1 MKNVYTS
8 IRYFMVFLLVACIS
22 SCNKDGL
29 TTLVIEDGQ
38 PSVAQMI
45 IGQWTP
51 DHVEWADEDGNVLE
65 RPEMPDIPDL
75 NFDEGGTG
83 TFGGNGSG
91 SFDWTVDEGLNDG
104 MGSGYHGE
112 GPSIT
117 FGGERWYIFQL
128 TKTILIIYRITD
140 RYIIIYYY
148 DRVGEYEGTE
158 PTPEPNNTLI
168 SEIRATTTYESGNR
182 GTTTLYRFSY
192 DDQDRIQNYSIDN
205 GNYTYEWAYRYNG
218 SEEVYVTGSE
228 SYKAYISKFG
238 IQSLYSLPSAASNEV
253 LVATT
258 VYDENGYLQLLNNN
272 VFGYEHDN
280 LVELNCRGSIYNYEY
295 SDEKNDANL
304 DLNCIISN
312 CSEYEYDYSHFS
324 LFAPFGFYGERSANM
339 ISRMDF
345 GQYADGYNVYSYE
358 RDSQGR
364 IGTVICKCMN
374 KWSEGD
380 VLNSTVY
387 EIIYK

>member
-1 MKNVYTS
+1 M
-8 IRYFMVFLLVACIS
+8 FLLLVACIS
-22 SCNKDGL
+22 SCNKDGF

-38 PSVAQMI
+38 SSVAQMI

-148 DRVGEYEGTE
+148 DKVYCRNRV
-158 PTPEPNNTLI
+158 
-168 SEIRATTTYESGNR
+168 
-182 GTTTLYRFSY
+182 
-192 DDQDRIQNYSIDN
+192 
-205 GNYTYEWAYRYNG
+205 
-218 SEEVYVTGSE
+218 
-228 SYKAYISKFG
+228 K
-238 IQSLYSLPSAASNEV
+238 
-253 LVATT
+253 
-258 VYDENGYLQLLNNN
+258 
-272 VFGYEHDN
+272 
-280 LVELNCRGSIYNYEY
+280 
-295 SDEKNDANL
+295 KNDYFFTNSTGTCRRK
-304 DLNCIISN
+304 N
-312 CSEYEYDYSHFS
+312 
-324 LFAPFGFYGERSANM
+324 
-339 ISRMDF
+339 ISRF
-345 GQYADGYNVYSYE
+345 CPLFIGSSVTT
-358 RDSQGR
+358 SQ
-364 IGTVICKCMN
+364 I
-374 KWSEGD
+374 
-380 VLNSTVY
+380 
-387 EIIYK
+387 

>member
-1 MKNVYTS
+1 
-8 IRYFMVFLLVACIS
+8 MVFLLVACIS

-91 SFDWTVDEGLNDG
+91 SFDWTVDEGLNDD

-148 DRVGEYEGTE
+148 DRVGEYNGGNDEGPSVE
-158 PTPEPNNTLI
+158 PVDKCPYQPYEGERIVKIMEVGNQV
-168 SEIRATTTYESGNR
+168 TYK
-182 GTTTLYRFSY
+182 
-192 DDQDRIQNYSIDN
+192 
-205 GNYTYEWAYRYNG
+205 YEQ
-218 SEEVYVTGSE
+218 VY
-228 SYKAYISKFG
+228 
-238 IQSLYSLPSAASNEV
+238 L
-253 LVATT
+253 
-258 VYDENGYLQLLNNN
+258 
-272 VFGYEHDN
+272 
-280 LVELNCRGSIYNYEY
+280 YEY
-295 SDEKNDANL
+295 DEKNRISSFSVGENEDNIYWTWSYKYDEEKVTACKL
-304 DLNCIISN
+304 AKEAGADFVKTSTGFSKWGAKKEDIELMRKAVGPEMGVKASGGISN
-312 CSEYEYDYSHFS
+312 FEEMKQ
-324 LFAPFGFYGERSANM
+324 M
-339 ISRMDF
+339 IDA
-345 GQYADGYNVYSYE
+345 GAT
-358 RDSQGR
+358 R
-364 IGTVICKCMN
+364 IGTSRGVTLMEEAK
-374 KWSEGD
+374 
-380 VLNSTVY
+380 
-387 EIIYK
+387 

>member
-1 MKNVYTS
+1 
-8 IRYFMVFLLVACIS
+8 MVFLLVACIS

>member
-1 MKNVYTS
+1 M
-8 IRYFMVFLLVACIS
+8 FLLLVACIS

-91 SFDWTVDEGLNDG
+91 SFDWTVDEGSDGG

-140 RYIIIYYY
+140 RYVIIYYY
-148 DRVGEYEGTE
+148 YRVGEYEGAE
-158 PTPEPNNTLI
+158 PTPEPSSALI
-168 SEIRATTTYESGNR
+168 SEIRATTTYESGSKSS
-182 GTTTLYRFSY
+182 TTTYRFSY

-205 GNYTYEWAYRYNG
+205 GNYTYEWVYRYNG

-238 IQSLYSLPSAASNEV
+238 IQSLYSLSSAASKEV
-253 LVATT
+253 LVATS
-258 VYDENGYLQLLNNN
+258 VYDENGYLQTLNNN
-272 VFGYEHDN
+272 VFGYEHNN

-339 ISRMDF
+339 ISRMDL
-345 GQYADGYNVYSYE
+345 GQYADIYNVYSYE
-358 RDSQGR
+358 RDLQGR
-364 IGTVICKCMN
+364 IETVICKCMN